1 MSQSRNP
8 LALVIGAAVATGAL
22 AGPLFSMD
30 AMAHGYLQ
38 DPPKAAASEG
48 KCGEGKCGAGMMGA
62 DKPAKAD
69 KAMHEGSCGMA
80 QKDTDKD
87 GRIHAP
93 SSPPPTAAR
102 TRCSR
107 RSTPTATASSARPKW
122 MRTTPP

>member
-48 KCGEGKCGAGMMGA
+48 TSHSDPTYDGEVTKSAVTGSVRRSRSPAGMPMGSRNS
-62 DKPAKAD
+62 
-69 KAMHEGSCGMA
+69 GS
-80 QKDTDKD
+80 
-87 GRIHAP
+87 
-93 SSPPPTAAR
+93 
-102 TRCSR
+102 
-107 RSTPTATASSARPKW
+107 RSG
-122 MRTTPP
+122 

>member
-48 KCGEGKCGAGMMGA
+48 KCGEGKCGAGM
-62 DKPAKAD
+62 
-69 KAMHEGSCGMA
+69 H
-80 QKDTDKD
+80 TLH
-87 GRIHAP
+87 HAIE
-93 SSPPPTAAR
+93 SHRS
-102 TRCSR
+102 
-107 RSTPTATASSARPKW
+107 RSTDPGRNSGDLP
-122 MRTTPP
+122 